1 MLNKQKGN
9 MYDFVSHT
17 WNAIKG
23 ICPHDCSY
31 CYMKA
36 FPQKKMRFDEQEL
49 KTDLGR
55 GNFIFVGSSI
65 DMFAHDMPSEW
76 IEKVL
81 EHCRKFDNT
90 YLFQSK
96 NPSRFSQ
103 LISAFFPEK
112 TILGT
117 TIETNRF
124 YYISNAPSI
133 KNRSKGISNPT
144 LPFPKMIT
152 IEPIMDFDLEE
163 LVKLIQPA
171 KPKWVNIGADSKH
184 HLLNEPSYEK
194 VMVLK
199 SRLEGF
205 TTVKLK
211 SNLKRLKKN
220 RGDERV

>member
-36 FPQKKMRFDEQEL
+36 FPQKEMRLDEQEL
-49 KTDLGR
+49 KTDLGQ

-65 DMFAHDMPSEW
+65 DMFAKEVPSEW
-76 IEKVL
+76 IKRTLAV
-81 EHCRKFDNT
+81 CRIFRNK

-96 NPSRFSQ
+96 NPARFKDF
-103 LISAFFPEK
+103 LYDFPPV

-117 TIETNRF
+117 TIETDR
-124 YYISNAPSI
+124 YY
-133 KNRSKGISNPT
+133 KGISKAPPPAERALQFSSSS

-152 IEPIMDFDLEE
+152 IEPIMDFGLNT
-163 LVKLIQPA
+163 LVMFIFTV

-184 HLLNEPSYEK
+184 HNLPEPSYEK
-194 VMVLK
+194 VMELK
-199 SRLEGF
+199 ARLEGF

-211 SNLKRLKKN
+211 SNLERLKK
-220 RGDERV
+220 GEKK

>member
-36 FPQKKMRFDEQEL
+36 FPQKKMRLDEQEL
-49 KTDLGR
+49 ETDLGR

-65 DMFAHDMPSEW
+65 DMFADKVPSEW

-81 EHCRKFDNT
+81 EHCCAYDNK

-96 NPSRFSQ
+96 NPHRFKEF
-103 LISAFFPEK
+103 LDDFPSD
-112 TILGT
+112 TVLGT
-117 TIETNRF
+117 TIETNR
-124 YYISNAPSI
+124 YYKGLSKAPVVAERALHFS
-133 KNRSKGISNPT
+133 SSS

-152 IEPIMDFDLEE
+152 IEPIMDFDLKT
-163 LVKLIQPA
+163 LVMFIFTVKPA
-171 KPKWVNIGADSKH
+171 WVNIGADSKH
-184 HLLNEPSYEK
+184 HNLLEPSYEK
-194 VMVLK
+194 VMELK
-199 SRLEGF
+199 ARLGGF

-211 SNLKRLKKN
+211 SNLERLKK
-220 RGDERV
+220 GKKGG